1 RELHAHMLAEH
12 GERLVTRVEAG
23 RTMMEVNCPVCP
35 EGIRKD
41 VNPRGRDPE
50 FVDTFA
56 DEIRMV
62 GFDLLLYH
70 WETHVDAAPERLPG
84 AGPWGPSTNARF
96 PTISTFLWRSTWG
109 G

>member
-1 RELHAHMLAEH
+1 MVCPFCPHRGGRRKLHAHMLAEH
-12 GERLVTRVEAG
+12 GDRLVTRVEAG

-70 WETHVDAAPERLPG
+70 WETHVEAAPERL
-84 AGPWGPSTNARF
+84 AEA
-96 PTISTFLWRSTWG
+96 
-109 G
+109 